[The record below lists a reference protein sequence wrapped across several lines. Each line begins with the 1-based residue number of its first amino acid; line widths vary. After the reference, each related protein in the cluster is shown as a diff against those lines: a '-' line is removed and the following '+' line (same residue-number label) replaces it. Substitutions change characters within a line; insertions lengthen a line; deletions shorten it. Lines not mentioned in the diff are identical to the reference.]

1 MTDKKL
7 IGYSTDE
14 GFNIVLY
21 YSDGSKQYTSIDI
34 NQEDVIEELDAYL
47 ADNK

>member
-21 YSDGSKQYTSIDI
+21 YSDGTKH
-34 NQEDVIEELDAYL
+34 NELDKRRDIY
-47 ADNK
+47 DKRDGTPIY